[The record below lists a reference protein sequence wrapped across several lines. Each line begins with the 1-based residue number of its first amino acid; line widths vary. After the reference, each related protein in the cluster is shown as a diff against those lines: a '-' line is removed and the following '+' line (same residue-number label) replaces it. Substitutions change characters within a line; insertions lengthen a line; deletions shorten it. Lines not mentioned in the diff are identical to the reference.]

1 MRFTCL
7 ELLELDILGLAET
20 HLAPGEVL
28 GVNGYTWYGHNR
40 KLLHRNAKCG
50 SGGVGFL
57 IREEFESDYGI
68 EIIDDSYEGI
78 LWIKMEHKIDKF
90 KIFACCCYLPPNNSS
105 RQVDVHEFFDTIL
118 SGIYKYQDNGLIF
131 ICGDFNSRCGENAD
145 YIAGV
150 DEVTDRDVV
159 DFTCNFYGD
168 IFIDFLV
175 NANYILRMLN
185 GRNFIHNDFTS
196 VSSKG
201 SAVVD
206 YCVVS
211 HDSLSTFKQFTVIR
225 ATELVNRAIVERGLS
240 PSSIPDHSPLTWVI
254 ECMGDHTESVNQYP
268 ESCQQKYD

>member
-90 KIFACCCYLPPNNSS
+90 KYL
-105 RQVDVHEFFDTIL
+105 H
-118 SGIYKYQDNGLIF
+118 
-131 ICGDFNSRCGENAD
+131 
-145 YIAGV
+145 
-150 DEVTDRDVV
+150 
-159 DFTCNFYGD
+159 
-168 IFIDFLV
+168 
-175 NANYILRMLN
+175 
-185 GRNFIHNDFTS
+185 
-196 VSSKG
+196 
-201 SAVVD
+201 
-206 YCVVS
+206 VVS
-211 HDSLSTFKQFTVIR
+211 TYPQTTHLGKLMYMNSLIQFCLAFISTKIM
-225 ATELVNRAIVERGLS
+225 A
-240 PSSIPDHSPLTWVI
+240 
-254 ECMGDHTESVNQYP
+254 
-268 ESCQQKYD
+268 

>member
-1 MRFTCL
+1 M
-7 ELLELDILGLAET
+7 
-20 HLAPGEVL
+20 
-28 GVNGYTWYGHNR
+28 
-40 KLLHRNAKCG
+40 
-50 SGGVGFL
+50 
-57 IREEFESDYGI
+57 
-68 EIIDDSYEGI
+68 
-78 LWIKMEHKIDKF
+78 
-90 KIFACCCYLPPNNSS
+90 
-105 RQVDVHEFFDTIL
+105 

-131 ICGDFNSRCGENAD
+131 ICGDFNSRSGENAD